1 MLNPDI
7 LNSDVLDRI
16 VLYRHVLNP
25 MVLNPK
31 DEAADEVGIEV
42 RNGVEVVPRFTMII
56 CETIIIDMFEYL
68 RICRKRNACIDK
80 QKYKHKAFLDYHRYR
95 SNK

>member
-25 MVLNPK
+25 IVLNPK
-31 DEAADEVGIEV
+31 DEAADEVGVEV
-42 RNGVEVVPRFTMII
+42 RRGVEVVPRFTVII
-56 CETIIIDMFEYL
+56 CETLVTDMFNGYEYICGKTDACRG
-68 RICRKRNACIDK
+68 RIEIKP
-80 QKYKHKAFLDYHRYR
+80 Q
-95 SNK
+95 